1 MSDRFDMKNIS
12 GKKSYLSFNLTFRIV
27 ENQLKDNRIITSELE
42 YIRNPSTPNLGY
54 QARQRGIASHSIW

>member
-27 ENQLKDNRIITSELE
+27 ESVKR
-42 YIRNPSTPNLGY
+42 
-54 QARQRGIASHSIW
+54 